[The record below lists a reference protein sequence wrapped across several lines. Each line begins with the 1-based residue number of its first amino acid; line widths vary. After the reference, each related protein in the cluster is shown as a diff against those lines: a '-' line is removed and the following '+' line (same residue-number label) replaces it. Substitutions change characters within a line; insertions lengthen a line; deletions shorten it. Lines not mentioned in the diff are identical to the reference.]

1 MLKLNLGATYYTV
14 INDFKAISVTYD
26 LTKAE
31 KMSHLGPFSLN
42 RTAVKNFQ
50 PFPVCNGYDHELK
63 KVALIIY

>member
-14 INDFKAISVTYD
+14 INDFKAISVTCD